1 MGNPHARKV
10 SPERSRTAAQTET
23 PFCKFSLRLQAKPQA
38 KRWMRICEEVHSL
51 GGLPTQALAKTHR
64 LVMDSYPPKSWPQ
77 LIPSPKSPKPGPGE
91 RRLRRKPSLTLAPSA
106 WNQPP
111 APPSSHQGRGRAV
124 PTSPRSPLP
133 KQISCVSLFSFLAPP
148 HRWPLCIYTQRL
160 PSSSSSEEGPQSAT
174 FCGFA
179 PHPLQCPL
187 STAAYV
193 CSSADANMNKTQSH
207 PSRRAGPH
215 PHRKPGQKTRKQAT
229 LGASWEHRG

>member
-91 RRLRRKPSLTLAPSA
+91 RRLRRKPSLTLAPSEPGISHLPHPA
-106 WNQPP
+106 PIKVGAGLCPPPLGPPFLNRFHAFLSSLSWLPHIGGPCASTRKGCRPLLPQRRVLRVLPFVDLPPTRSSALCQQPP
-111 APPSSHQGRGRAV
+111 MCAAV
-124 PTSPRSPLP
+124 QMPT
-133 KQISCVSLFSFLAPP
+133 
-148 HRWPLCIYTQRL
+148 
-160 PSSSSSEEGPQSAT
+160 
-174 FCGFA
+174 
-179 PHPLQCPL
+179 
-187 STAAYV
+187 
-193 CSSADANMNKTQSH
+193 
-207 PSRRAGPH
+207 
-215 PHRKPGQKTRKQAT
+215 
-229 LGASWEHRG
+229 